1 MIGFRRNI
9 VPSERRYSLHTSF
22 ASSTSTS
29 FGMCAASDAP
39 SFTYSSLASGLGH
52 TGVALRGD
60 VHPAPAAG
68 CTIVTIPVDY
78 SASAATGRSRIA
90 NRHREPSFASG
101 LDPSPRVAA
110 GWGSDGVWFLPRG

>member
-9 VPSERRYSLHTSF
+9 VPSERRYSLHPSLAPT
-22 ASSTSTS
+22 TSTS
-29 FGMCAASDAP
+29 VGMCAASDAP
-39 SFTYSSLASGLGH
+39 SFTYSSLASGLGR

-101 LDPSPRVAA
+101 LDPAPEFGGR
-110 GWGSDGVWFLPRG
+110 WGSRW